1 MELEKYTI
9 NAYFNNNIISNVVT
23 IILLIVIDLLKLN
36 NVWGESFD
44 RRSYHHLHNNDLDPR
59 RTSWVVSIRN
69 IIQKPTLERLKH
81 LMYHPKKSSLQT
93 KPKLL
98 TMTIGGYYTPVP
110 PLYKSDLKPKTLQV
124 LTNIG
129 KSFLPKL
136 KKITGENL
144 VLHNGNLSI
153 FINRYVGNTA
163 EFEWHYDRDSPECY
177 KLLVFLHGAG
187 DYSTFEY
194 FNTKTKKII
203 NVDLKPG
210 DAILFNGKQTYHRVP
225 KSNDV
230 HSQRMT
236 LFFQY
241 KKQNSVIE
249 EKKTFC
255 NQLSDKSLD
264 EIIIF
269 VVKHTLITNIIL
281 MLARSN
287 LSMAENIPDE
297 LYFKLAIITSVLV
310 ILCYV
315 KSLASLRTISVF
327 YIFTRIFYFLNHY
340 ESTMYLLYMI
350 ISDYIFFDL
359 SQ

>member
-1 MELEKYTI
+1 
-9 NAYFNNNIISNVVT
+9 
-23 IILLIVIDLLKLN
+23 
-36 NVWGESFD
+36 
-44 RRSYHHLHNNDLDPR
+44 
-59 RTSWVVSIRN
+59 
-69 IIQKPTLERLKH
+69 
-81 LMYHPKKSSLQT
+81 
-93 KPKLL
+93 
-98 TMTIGGYYTPVP
+98 
-110 PLYKSDLKPKTLQV
+110 
-124 LTNIG
+124 
-129 KSFLPKL
+129 
-136 KKITGENL
+136 
-144 VLHNGNLSI
+144 
-153 FINRYVGNTA
+153 
-163 EFEWHYDRDSPECY
+163 
-177 KLLVFLHGAG
+177 
-187 DYSTFEY
+187 
-194 FNTKTKKII
+194 
-203 NVDLKPG
+203 
-210 DAILFNGKQTYHRVP
+210 
-225 KSNDV
+225 
-230 HSQRMT
+230 MT

-269 VVKHTLITNIIL
+269 VVKHILITNIIL

-287 LSMAENIPDE
+287 LSMAENISDE